1 MLRIYGREIGVAQ
14 REFPVAQLHG
24 PLFEIDLIQQQPV
37 FHMVLRM
44 RHDTL
49 PFHLEL
55 ADGNG
60 LVHLRCQRIIHR
72 VELVFIQPLR
82 LEKLT
87 RIVAVDVFCHGRQR
101 TKIDAVS
108 DFQHIEI
115 VITDIHSQHVGD
127 AGPVAC
133 SCAHPYDIVIS
144 PLEIHI
150 VIIHEKV
157 HD

>member
-1 MLRIYGREIGVAQ
+1 MIRCPSTLNWQMAM
-14 REFPVAQLHG
+14 A
-24 PLFEIDLIQQQPV
+24 LFIFDASESSTGSNL
-37 FHMVLRM
+37 F
-44 RHDTL
+44 
-49 PFHLEL
+49 
-55 ADGNG
+55 
-60 LVHLRCQRIIHR
+60 
-72 VELVFIQPLR
+72 FIQPLR

-157 HD
+157 HDEIRMRSSVPNIPDNVQTIYCQ